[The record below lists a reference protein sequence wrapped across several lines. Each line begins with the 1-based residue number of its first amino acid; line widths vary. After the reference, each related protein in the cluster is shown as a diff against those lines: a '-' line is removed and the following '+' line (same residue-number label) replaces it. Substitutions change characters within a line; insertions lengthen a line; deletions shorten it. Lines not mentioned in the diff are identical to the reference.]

1 MLSWFPSAERPV
13 GFKVVNFIGKRS
25 LDWETEPVGGRSRA
39 PPRLVSAGGPRSA
52 PLSGAVP
59 VPPLRLVTTARPIGL
74 AARPR
79 ALAPAVPKNPAQDHQ
94 RGFSAFVQP
103 VAVGVAMQ
111 SLSTALLSL
120 LLLVAPSLALP
131 SGSGRSALAATIC
144 PERCDPTRCAP
155 PPTDCEGGRVR
166 DACGCCEVCGAPEG
180 AACGLQEGPCGE
192 GLQCV
197 LPFGVPASATV
208 RRRAQA
214 GLCECASSEPVCGSD
229 AKTYSNL
236 CQLRAAS
243 RRSEKLRQPPV
254 IVLQRGACGQGTGPA
269 LPCTPGWLPTLSN
282 PVRLVCREGMSRGS
296 EAL

>member
-1 MLSWFPSAERPV
+1 
-13 GFKVVNFIGKRS
+13 
-25 LDWETEPVGGRSRA
+25 
-39 PPRLVSAGGPRSA
+39 
-52 PLSGAVP
+52 
-59 VPPLRLVTTARPIGL
+59 
-74 AARPR
+74 
-79 ALAPAVPKNPAQDHQ
+79 
-94 RGFSAFVQP
+94 
-103 VAVGVAMQ
+103 MQ
-111 SLSTALLSL
+111 SLCTALLSL

-131 SGSGRSALAATIC
+131 SGSGRSALAATVC

-282 PVRLVCREGMSRGS
+282 PVGLVCREGMSRGS
-296 EAL
+296 EALYGVLGIQSVEQRLDWGGCVSWASSGRISEPSIWSFRATPSRCFARFGFAPGDLGVRHPSGGKPLSAGILAC